1 MEHTRCYTDTM
12 NNTFLRGVNL
22 GGRLLL
28 EKWMTPSLFAGTEA
42 IDEYTFMQTPGAAKK
57 IDERRKAFIA
67 ESDFK
72 WLAEHGVNAVRIP
85 VGYWALEGYAPY
97 VEATTYLDW
106 AMSMAEQYRLEV
118 IIDVHGLPGSQN
130 GRDHSGRVGKAS

>member
-1 MEHTRCYTDTM
+1 MEHTKCYTDTM

-57 IDERRKAFIA
+57 IDEYRRTFIT

-72 WLAEHGVNAVRIP
+72 WLAEHGVKLQV
-85 VGYWALEGYAPY
+85 VG
-97 VEATTYLDW
+97 
-106 AMSMAEQYRLEV
+106 
-118 IIDVHGLPGSQN
+118 
-130 GRDHSGRVGKAS
+130 